1 MNDNKKRIRMV
12 AYSGIVTALYVVL
25 TIMVA
30 PIAYG
35 PIQCRISEVLTILP
49 AFAMGYVPGVSLGCL
64 LANLFNPT
72 GNLGPVD
79 VIGGTLATVIAGVF
93 SRLIGKK
100 NKFLAII
107 PPIVSNGLIV
117 GGYLPFLL
125 IDDSS
130 KITATVVGISML
142 EVAASEAVLLL
153 VVGIPIILLINKT
166 PRLRS
171 LVEKIS

>member
-12 AYSGIVTALYVVL
+12 VYSGIVAALYVVL

>member
-1 MNDNKKRIRMV
+1 MV
-12 AYSGIVTALYVVL
+12 VYSGIVAALYVVL

>member
-1 MNDNKKRIRMV
+1 MV

-25 TIMVA
+25 TIMIA